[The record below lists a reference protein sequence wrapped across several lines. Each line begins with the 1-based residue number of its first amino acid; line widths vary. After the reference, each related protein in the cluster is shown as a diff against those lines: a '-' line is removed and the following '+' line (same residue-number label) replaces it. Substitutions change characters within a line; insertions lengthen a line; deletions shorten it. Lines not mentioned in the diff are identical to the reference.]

1 MSPVRPIALAACMA
15 LASAISF
22 AQQAPTDTTT
32 QSTTTTSQTQTTP
45 PSSTMTPP
53 ADAAAM
59 TATQKAALKTCI
71 ADETAKNDGS
81 TASQIKQTCTTRVA
95 ANPQG

>member
-1 MSPVRPIALAACMA
+1 MSFVRPFALAACMS

-22 AQQAPTDTTT
+22 AQQAPADTTTT

-45 PSSTMTPP
+45 PANP
-53 ADAAAM
+53 AAAPAM
-59 TATQKAALKTCI
+59 TESQKAALKTCV

-81 TASQIKQTCTTRVA
+81 TAAQIKQTCATRVA